1 MQLVRACSLT
11 GYFVVAEQLG
21 LDVTPLLR
29 RVGLTRSMMS
39 NPEQMLPAR
48 SVVQLLEDSASA
60 SGCVTFGLRMAAE
73 RRVSDIGIVS
83 LLLVHQPTLRGSLEV
98 LGEFRNRLNSH
109 LSLQIEEQGETVFL
123 RQHFALNPPIFS
135 RQVNDAALGV
145 HYKLC
150 RTIMGDEWRP
160 QSVCLNYERPAS
172 PHRAIYDRLFDCPV
186 QFGSDFDGIIVDAS
200 DMSRQLPRWEAA
212 LAGHARDL
220 VRATIDPGD
229 RTTADEVEQS
239 IRLSMPSGR
248 ATFGGVADALGMS
261 ARTLQRRL
269 DREGTSFGNL
279 LDRVRAQQVS
289 QHLANRRLRL
299 TDVAHLLGY
308 STLASFSSWYR
319 TRFHETPTAA
329 RRRLQLGGSCASGQE
344 RIFALRPGSGGGG
357 HCLMAGMGR
366 REPRS

>member
-1 MQLVRACSLT
+1 MELVRACSLT

-48 SVVQLLEDSASA
+48 SVVQLLEDSAWA
-60 SGCVTFGLRMAAE
+60 SGCATFGLRMATE

-83 LLLVHQPTLRGSLEV
+83 LLLVHQPTLRRSLEV

-109 LSLQIEEQGETVFL
+109 LSLQIEDQGETVFL

-160 QSVCLNYERPAS
+160 QSVCLNYERPTPS
-172 PHRAIYDRLFDCPV
+172 HRAIYDRLFDCPI
-186 QFGSDFDGIIVDAS
+186 QFGSDFDGIIVDGS

-220 VRATIDPGD
+220 VTATVDPGE
-229 RTTADEVEQS
+229 RTMADEVAQS
-239 IRLSMPSGR
+239 IRLIMPSGR
-248 ATFGGVADALGMS
+248 ATFGGIADALGMS
-261 ARTLQRRL
+261 VRTLQRRL
-269 DREGTSFGNL
+269 EREGTSFGNL

-299 TDVAHLLGY
+299 TEVSHFLGF
-308 STLASFSSWYR
+308 SNLASFSAWYR
-319 TRFHETPTAA
+319 SKFHETPTEA
-329 RRRLQLGGSCASGQE
+329 RRRLQLGAASERSVAGIRLVSGGEHGGSSASGDC
-344 RIFALRPGSGGGG
+344 RKSA
-357 HCLMAGMGR
+357 
-366 REPRS
+366 